1 MEIEDYQ
8 SMDKFQNPY
17 AVRCIVIGDHNVGK
31 STMTNVFSTGE
42 FKAGIPSTI
51 GIAFVSKD
59 MQLVNYNNH
68 KVKLQVWDTAG
79 SEKFKS
85 IVRSYLR
92 DAYIALLVFDVTD
105 RESWDHLE
113 EWRQDLLDHK
123 KYNSL
128 PHIIVV
134 GTKSDLPNWAV
145 TMQDM
150 RKRGKEWDC
159 KVYSVSSKQSNSS
172 GMIYRIFSIGLEDM
186 HEKLTHDH
194 TNGIEIPKEI
204 YKKKNFFNLDSDE
217 TKTNWCCYQ

>member
-1 MEIEDYQ
+1 MELTDY
-8 SMDKFQNPY
+8 SMDKFENPY
-17 AVRCIVIGDHNVGK
+17 SVRCIVIGDHNVGK
-31 STMTNVFSTGE
+31 STMSNVFNTGE
-42 FKAGIPSTI
+42 FKEGIPSTI

-92 DAYIALLVFDVTD
+92 DAYMALLVFDVTD
-105 RESWDHLE
+105 RDSWDHLE
-113 EWRQDLLDHK
+113 EWRQELSEHK
-123 KYNSL
+123 KYESL

-145 TMQDM
+145 GLDEM
-150 RKRGKEWDC
+150 RKRGEEWGC
-159 KVYSVSSKQSNSS
+159 KVYSVSSKQNNSP

-186 HEKLTHDH
+186 HEKLINDH
-194 TNGIEIPKEI
+194 INDIEIPKEI
-204 YKKKNFFNLDSDE
+204 YKTTDFFSLGGE
-217 TKTNWCCYQ
+217 TETNWCCY